1 MRKTESSFLIFKK
14 QYADAVS
21 TIIMGSEKIAGKKRI
36 FIADDH
42 QLFIDGIRL
51 IFAGH
56 PNYEIAGSG
65 GNGNAII
72 EFAALHPVDVVITDI
87 NMPGMDG
94 ITATEKIKTTNPFT
108 KVIAV
113 SMVNDYASV
122 HKMLQSGAD
131 GYVLKN
137 AGADELFKALEFA
150 EGGEVYINKDIADI
164 LLKGIRFNQT
174 AEARRIKTMRED
186 LTQREKEI
194 LAFIVKGYS
203 NQQIADQ
210 LYISLPTVKT
220 HRSNILGKCDVKNT
234 ASLVHFVMEN
244 DLLHQYH

>member
-1 MRKTESSFLIFKK
+1 MPDQL
-14 QYADAVS
+14 Y
-21 TIIMGSEKIAGKKRI
+21 IMEPENMAGKKRI

-42 QLFIDGIRL
+42 QLFIDGMRL
-51 IFAGH
+51 IFAAH
-56 PNYEIAGSG
+56 PDYEIAGSG

-72 EFAALHPVDVVITDI
+72 EFAALNPVDVVITDI

-94 ITATEKIKTTNPFT
+94 ITATEKIKSIDPNI

-122 HKMLQSGAD
+122 HKMLQSGVD

-150 EGGEVYINKDIADI
+150 EAGEVFINKEISEI

-174 AEARRIKTMRED
+174 AEAKRIRAMRED
-186 LTQREKEI
+186 LTQREKKI
-194 LAFIVKGYS
+194 LSLIVEGYS
-203 NQQIADQ
+203 NQEIADK
-210 LYISLPTVKT
+210 LCISVPTVKT
-220 HRSNILGKCDVKNT
+220 HRSNILSKCDVKNT
-234 ASLVHFVMEN
+234 ASLVRIVMEN
-244 DLLHQYH
+244 NLLA